1 MNGPAWPD
9 ATRVAAGNVD
19 RWLLRRF
26 GDDAH
31 LHLIA
36 LRICVCALLL
46 LGGDL
51 GQAVPWAAASPA
63 LWRPPPGAE
72 WLAVV
77 ASALGHDGARAL
89 LWLTRALLLLAAFG
103 IGGGL
108 ALGLSAFGC
117 VVLLGLPQLSGTVR
131 HSHHLVWLL
140 LLLAL
145 AGRPRPGLGA
155 ARALAGIW
163 GLFACVYVFP
173 GLHKLL
179 NVGADWATGDLV
191 LRHARWKWLQVGRVP
206 ALAAWL
212 PPWAFTVGGAA
223 VLLLELGWPLL
234 ALSRRAAPVLLL
246 ATVAF
251 HQAAAA
257 LLFITF
263 PSLWLP
269 LMTLLPWPAWS
280 RALRG
285 WPAAQ
290 SADTPRSPPAS
301 PMAGRV
307 RLGLGLL
314 LLGAVE
320 VQGARGQTEAWPFAC
335 YPHFAV
341 QAAAEMPAL
350 RVRWTA
356 VDGTPQVETPRPL
369 DGDRQRLWG
378 QIWSL
383 ALDRDSERRCRRQR
397 AWLQDW
403 LCAQP
408 NARSDGPCRPGAR
421 IEVERVWLSTDP
433 ATAGRVVRA
442 EASCSFE
449 GLRAAGGNGAAAG
462 ERPKDALPSPR
473 RPSLP
478 PDPAGHRPRP
488 WSPADAHAPPA
499 SDQAQAPA
507 RRLGRQCR
515 ARRGRPAGL

>member
-1 MNGPAWPD
+1 MNAPALAAAPPAGP
-9 ATRVAAGNVD
+9 GNVD

-36 LRICVCALLL
+36 LRICVCGLLL

-63 LWRPPPGAE
+63 LWRPPSGAE
-72 WLAVV
+72 WLATV
-77 ASALGHDGARAL
+77 ASALGHDGALAL

-103 IGGGL
+103 LGGGL
-108 ALGLSAFGC
+108 ALGLSALGC

-131 HSHHLVWLL
+131 HGHHLVWLL
-140 LLLAL
+140 ALLAL
-145 AGRPRPGLGA
+145 AGRPRPGLAA
-155 ARALAGIW
+155 ARGLAAIW
-163 GLFACVYVFP
+163 AMFACVYVFP

-206 ALAAWL
+206 ALATWL

-246 ATVAF
+246 ATIAF

-257 LLFITF
+257 LLFIAF

-269 LMTLLPWPAWS
+269 LLTLLPWPAWS
-280 RALRG
+280 RSLLG
-285 WPAAQ
+285 WPAAWR
-290 SADTPRSPPAS
+290 ADARRSPPAS
-301 PMAGRV
+301 PVAVRG

-314 LLGAVE
+314 LLGAVA
-320 VQGARGQTEAWPFAC
+320 VQGARGQTDAWPFAC

-341 QAAAEMPAL
+341 QAAAAMPAL

-356 VDGTPQVETPRPL
+356 PDGTTRVETPRPL

-383 ALDRDSERRCRRQR
+383 ALDRDGERRCRRQR
-397 AWLQDW
+397 AWLDDW
-403 LCAQP
+403 LCGQP

-421 IEVERVWLSTDP
+421 VEVERVWLSTDP
-433 ATAGRVVRA
+433 AAAGRVVRS
-442 EASCSFE
+442 EASCS
-449 GLRAAGGNGAAAG
+449 LHDLDGGPGTGGAAG
-462 ERPKDALPSPR
+462 ERPQDALR
-473 RPSLP
+473 
-478 PDPAGHRPRP
+478 
-488 WSPADAHAPPA
+488 
-499 SDQAQAPA
+499 
-507 RRLGRQCR
+507 
-515 ARRGRPAGL
+515 